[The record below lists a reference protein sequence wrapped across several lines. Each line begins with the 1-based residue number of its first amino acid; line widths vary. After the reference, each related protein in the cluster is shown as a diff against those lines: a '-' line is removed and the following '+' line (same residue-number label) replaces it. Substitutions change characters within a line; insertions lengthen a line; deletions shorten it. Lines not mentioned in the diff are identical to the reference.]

1 MTKTMRNKTH
11 LLYKI
16 AGTVMSL
23 LGFILIMIPLVGSLF
38 LIVPRVIGINEY
50 TVITPSMEP
59 TIPVGSIV
67 LVKPI
72 EFDEIKEGDIV
83 SYYSK
88 NHSDVVVTHRVVS
101 IETDSGK
108 LITKGDANN
117 SADVNP
123 VSKQQ
128 IIGVVIYSLPKTG
141 IYLQNIVS
149 VQGLLLVLA
158 MFISGSL
165 LTSVGERL
173 VKDNKKPNGKE

>member
-1 MTKTMRNKTH
+1 MTKTMRNNTH
-11 LLYKI
+11 LYKI
-16 AGTVMSL
+16 AGTAMSL
-23 LGFILIMIPLVGSLF
+23 LGFILILIPLVGSLF
-38 LIVPRVIGINEY
+38 LIVPRIIGISEY

-72 EFDEIKEGDIV
+72 EFDEIKEGDII

-88 NHSDVVVTHRVVS
+88 NHSDVVVTHRVAS
-101 IETDSGK
+101 IDADSGK

-123 VSKQQ
+123 VSKEQM
-128 IIGVVIYSLPKTG
+128 IGIVIYSLPKAG
-141 IYLQNIVS
+141 IYLQNVVS
-149 VQGLLLVLA
+149 VQGLLLILA

-173 VKDNKKPNGKE
+173 VKDTKKHKEKE

>member
-1 MTKTMRNKTH
+1 
-11 LLYKI
+11 
-16 AGTVMSL
+16 MSL
-23 LGFILIMIPLVGSLF
+23 LGFILILIPLVGSLF
-38 LIVPRVIGINEY
+38 LIVPRIMGISEY

-59 TIPVGSIV
+59 MIPVGSIV

-88 NHSDVVVTHRVVS
+88 NHSDVVVTHRVAS
-101 IETDSGK
+101 IDIDSGK

-123 VSKQQ
+123 VTKQQ
-128 IIGVVIYSLPKTG
+128 VIGVVIYSLPKAG
-141 IYLQNIVS
+141 LYLQNVVS
-149 VQGLLLVLA
+149 VQGLFLILA

-173 VKDNKKPNGKE
+173 VKDTKKHIEKE